1 MRYIVSSRIATL
13 KVLLMAF
20 FRVSTL
26 RYVSSAELAHRIIK
40 MENYTDVYT
49 SNTK

>member
-1 MRYIVSSRIATL
+1 MIRDALMSLFVSALGCVFIFIYWNTMRYIVSSRIATL

-26 RYVSSAELAHRIIK
+26 R
-40 MENYTDVYT
+40 
-49 SNTK
+49 